1 MFRSILR
8 ASLFAAV
15 FATPGCAGATLG
27 SGVGDRL
34 VQRPPFYSGDIPVD
48 ETPVLHLPIGY
59 QRGASQ
65 APIFDPAAGPGTPI
79 ARLLADMNRYLDS
92 IGVSSRIADLPQG
105 TPPDVQ
111 FGCLPD
117 LSGDCDEDQA
127 GEVGRRQLRLAVG
140 RPSAEW
146 TAQVARA
153 LDRQQAGRVL
163 VITLEIGQYFTRQRN
178 LGGSKEVELGTDYA
192 VSVPWLTSLESPVS
206 VIQLTGALV
215 GPDGKA
221 LRIGAEGLLARRTSL
236 LASGEGLQALIRD
249 EDLVELASRRRED
262 LRGRPLVWQAGLT
275 TLVRQL
281 LGR

>member
-8 ASLFAAV
+8 TGLCAAA

-34 VQRPPFYSGDIPVD
+34 IQRPPFYSGDVPVD
-48 ETPVLHLPIGY
+48 ETPLLHLPIGY
-59 QRGASQ
+59 QPGASQ
-65 APIFDPAAGPGTPI
+65 APIFDPAVGPGTPI
-79 ARLLADMNRYLDS
+79 ARLLADMNRHLDS

-111 FGCLPD
+111 FGCLTDP
-117 LSGDCDEDQA
+117 SGDCHEEQA
-127 GEVGRRQLRLAVG
+127 GDVGRRQLRLAVG
-140 RPSAEW
+140 RPSNEW
-146 TAQVARA
+146 TAHVARA

-192 VSVPWLTSLESPVS
+192 VSVPWLTSLETPVS

-215 GPDGKA
+215 GADGKA
-221 LRIGAEGLLARRTSL
+221 VRIGAEGLFARRTSL

-249 EDLVELASRRRED
+249 EDVAQLASRRRED
-262 LRGRPLVWQAGLT
+262 LPGRPLVWQAGLH
-275 TLVRQL
+275 TLVSQL

>member
-1 MFRSILR
+1 M
-8 ASLFAAV
+8 
-15 FATPGCAGATLG
+15 
-27 SGVGDRL
+27 
-34 VQRPPFYSGDIPVD
+34 VQRPPFYSGEVPVD

-92 IGVSSRIADLPQG
+92 MGVSSRIADLPQG
-105 TPPDVQ
+105 SPPDVQ

-117 LSGDCDEDQA
+117 PSGDCDEDQA
-127 GEVGRRQLRLAVG
+127 GDTGRRQLRLAVG
-140 RPSAEW
+140 WPSAEW
-146 TAQVARA
+146 VAQVAGA

-163 VITLEIGQYFTRQRN
+163 MITLEIGQYFTRQRN

-192 VSVPWLTSLESPVS
+192 VSVPWLTSLETPVS

-249 EDLVELASRRRED
+249 EDAAELASRRRVD
-262 LRGRPLVWQAGLT
+262 LPGRPLVWQAGLT